1 MKYNGIEPEQFPAEV
16 KIAIRLLTS
25 TLYSQKT
32 VNASNM
38 VTTTACTDFFKVDT
52 AAYVVVNILLFP
64 DTCRAVKKQQV
75 TKDNCVIFC
84 YL

>member
-16 KIAIRLLTS
+16 KIAIRLSTS
-25 TLYSQKT
+25 TLYSPKT

-38 VTTTACTDFFKVDT
+38 VTTTACTDFPEVDV
-52 AAYVVVNILLFP
+52 AAYVIVNILLFP
-64 DTCRAVKKQQV
+64 DTYRAGKKQQV